1 MVGAPQQACRCG
13 DEAGVA
19 WCPTDQYAVP
29 PEVCQQLCDGFFAGD
44 KFFDELRPL
53 LFLGF
58 SRVCFF
64 WWFSVFGFQAAGF
77 RVSARLSCRS
87 VGSRVQGFR
96 ARAFTESPEPVKP

>member
-53 LFLGF
+53 LFEDLVEFAFFGGSVSLGF
-58 SRVCFF
+58 RLR
-64 WWFSVFGFQAAGF
+64 GLEF
-77 RVSARLSCRS
+77 RHV
-87 VGSRVQGFR
+87 
-96 ARAFTESPEPVKP
+96 